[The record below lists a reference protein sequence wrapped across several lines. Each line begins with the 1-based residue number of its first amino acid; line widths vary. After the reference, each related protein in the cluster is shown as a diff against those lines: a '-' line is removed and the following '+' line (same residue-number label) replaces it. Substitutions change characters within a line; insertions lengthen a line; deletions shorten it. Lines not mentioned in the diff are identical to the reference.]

1 MLGVKFIKYL
11 NYLDMVT
18 SSKLN
23 SKRNIMS
30 KLKHILNEVYGYFG
44 LFRLLQCAT
53 MIHFRALLTVAM
65 RCLHR
70 G

>member
-11 NYLDMVT
+11 NCLDMVT

-30 KLKHILNEVYGYFG
+30 KLVHIFNKVYGYFG
-44 LFRLLQCAT
+44 LFRLLKCAT
-53 MIHFRALLTVAM
+53 MIYFCALLTVAM
-65 RCLHR
+65 
-70 G
+70 